1 MKRIHNIASVFMAL
15 VILLTL
21 FPPAPAQ
28 AWTIG
33 CPVTLNRSKLNLTGE
48 IKKVTLKIDNMSFK
62 GTLGWEPLTDEELAD
77 VIAQVANSQG
87 MGPAQFNGDFD
98 QLSEAVNKMN
108 ANTEMTPEK
117 IQKMKDD
124 IITLAKAVPGA
135 GQAVAALEGL
145 DAALNGDDAKAVTNA
160 VKTAKNVLD
169 TSLKDIEKEM
179 SNGEG
184 MGEKPKAGEISK
196 AITSYNA
203 AKVILD
209 RFEREVQEWKDLQEG
224 LDAKKALETL
234 YGMINQKIE
243 EYLGKSGKKLQISF
257 DHAKA
262 WTLFHMFGE
271 QAKQNWD
278 IKMTLEQIK
287 VGKTP
292 LGATWPGTYQ
302 GYFRIIVDYDM
313 TDIRDWMPIT
323 GIYNM
328 GAAST
333 MLNDFKAEIEGT
345 APVII
350 TMSDPGTCS
359 AKRDIIGEAT
369 VNVSVDSQLNTNA
382 SINLD
387 VKQNEKIVDISG
399 IKLDV
404 SANVINSSNDGT
416 TAMVN
421 YSTNYEISADEN
433 HFNVT
438 LKPLSTTFT
447 GAGANRYDKYSNIP
461 SFGTSIQVPW
471 SGDIW
476 QASDKPTATIKI
488 GG

>member
-1 MKRIHNIASVFMAL
+1 MIRIRKITAVLIALAVSFAL
-15 VILLTL
+15 L
-21 FPPAPAQ
+21 PPAPAQ

-33 CPVTLNRSKLNLTGE
+33 CPVTLDRSRLHMNGDTR
-48 IKKVTLKIDNMSFK
+48 KVTLKIENMNFK
-62 GTLGWEPLTDEELAD
+62 GTLEREPLTDEELAD

-108 ANTEMTPEK
+108 ANMEMTPEK
-117 IQKMKDD
+117 IQQMKND
-124 IITLAKAVPGA
+124 ILKLAKAVPGA
-135 GQAVAALEGL
+135 GQVVTALEGL
-145 DAALNGDDAKAVTNA
+145 DAAINGDDSKAAMDA
-160 VKTAKNVLD
+160 VKTAQNILN
-169 TSLKDIEKEM
+169 TNIKDIEKDI

-184 MGEKPKAGEISK
+184 MGDKPKGGEISK
-196 AITSYNA
+196 ALNLYNA
-203 AKVILD
+203 AKVTFD
-209 RFEREVQEWKDLQEG
+209 RFEREVQEWQDLQDG
-224 LDAKKALETL
+224 LNAKRGLEKL
-234 YGMINQKIE
+234 YGLINQKID
-243 EYLGKSGKKLQISF
+243 EYMQKTGKKYQISF
-257 DHAKA
+257 DHSKA
-262 WTLFHMFGE
+262 WTLFHLFGE

-278 IKMTLEQIK
+278 IKMTLEQTR
-287 VGKTP
+287 VEQTP
-292 LGATWPGTYQ
+292 QGGTGLGTYQ

-313 TDIRDWMPIT
+313 ADIRDWMPIT

-333 MLNDFKAEIEGT
+333 MLNDFKAEIEDT

-350 TMSDPGTCS
+350 TMPEPGTCS
-359 AKRDIIGEAT
+359 AKRDLLGEAT
-369 VNVSVDSQLNTNA
+369 VKVSVDNHFNTSATIDLN
-382 SINLD
+382 
-387 VKQNEKIVDISG
+387 VQHNEKIVDISG
-399 IKLDV
+399 IEMDI

-416 TAMVN
+416 TVMVN

-447 GAGANRYDKYSNIP
+447 GTGADRYDKYSNIP